1 MPLRPRLT
9 GAVDHSPGL
18 AAAARVPAAQ
28 PRILAEL
35 GPLLGTAGVQQRGA
49 LWRLSEPGR
58 GLDANVVHLPA
69 GARVDEHVEEA
80 VDVLL
85 VVVAGSGV
93 LGPGPDA
100 TGSALTPGVIVW
112 LPRAAPRSLRAG
124 DQGLT
129 YLTVHTRRPA
139 LDIGRPRALQ
149 QASGPASAGATTAA
163 RRTGAGRG
171 APVE

>member
-1 MPLRPRLT
+1 M
-9 GAVDHSPGL
+9 DHSPGP
-18 AAAARVPAAQ
+18 AAAARVPAAH

-69 GARVDEHVEEA
+69 GAGVDEHVEEA

-85 VVVAGSGV
+85 VVVAGGGV

-100 TGSALTPGVIVW
+100 TGGALTPGVIVW
-112 LPRAAPRSLRAG
+112 LPRATRRSLRAG

-139 LDIGRPRALQ
+139 LGIGRPRALQ
-149 QASGPASAGATTAA
+149 QASGPASAAVTAA
-163 RRTGAGRG
+163 TAVATAAGRAGAGRG
-171 APVE
+171 GPGE